1 MNILRLSTL
10 SLTVAI
16 AVFALAFANPSSAQG
31 KDCDP
36 AGDTRPECAGD
47 GGGGADAQETGPSSE
62 DSRPSELDMII
73 VTATKT
79 ERALHDVP
87 IAIQVYTRDT
97 LEKLNASDFEDF
109 ARYTPGLSFTKVR
122 TGQSHIVMR
131 GLSTGNVTN
140 SQPQNRALVGI
151 YLDDAPIQMTG
162 FNYDPDLFDMERVEM
177 LKGPQGTLFGDS
189 AMAGAIRYV
198 TAKPDVTAFDSEI
211 QLSGSSTAHGGENY
225 EIKGMVN
232 WPISDKLALR
242 GSAYYVDESGWIDNF
257 RLNEKDINFEEIYG
271 GRISALYVPND
282 VLSVQATVSTKRVDF
297 GGRAVSDEGRPPY
310 QLVPSGDYF
319 RLGPTTAADLPP
331 LAQDRE
337 REEAYEE
344 ANLANLT
351 VTAKT
356 PLGTITS
363 VTGYIDRDFDF
374 YTSGFDYYMWAIF
387 GEFLRGTRL
396 YYPWKQEY
404 FTQELRFQG
413 SNDRLEYTVGA
424 FYAHQKSDYV
434 TYGDGDSY
442 GDGPGFDQFLV
453 DQGYHSS
460 LQEIQDVYPGCL
472 PDQSSFCGYLDTTQ
486 DQTALFADATL
497 GITSKLDL
505 QLGVRWADWEQ
516 LYHEDY
522 DGWFNG
528 GPTLKVQ
535 TIKEDTVNPRF
546 NLTYRLSDDTNLFAN
561 AGKGFRF
568 GGVNGPLPTQCD
580 AEVEELAQIGITKP
594 DLFESDSLWTYEL
607 GAKSRLAEGRL
618 QLNGSVFYTVWD
630 DIQTTRNLSC
640 GWRIVQNA
648 GRVTSQGAEFDATFQ
663 ISDALAITVTGS
675 YTDATMDDPSG
686 NLDAA
691 AGDRAPYI
699 PEWNASTFAFYGFD
713 VGNGWNGFVNAGIAA
728 YGDSYTTFSTTASN
742 RQTIPGATVV
752 NLVVGFEREN
762 WRVSAFADNLTDE
775 TIIYSASQFSP
786 YGSNPLTGPRI
797 SRTYGRPR
805 TVGLEMA
812 YRWN

>member
-1 MNILRLSTL
+1 MKILRVSTL
-10 SLTVAI
+10 SLALAI

-31 KDCDP
+31 ENCDP

-62 DSRPSELDMII
+62 DSRPMELEEII

-87 IAIQVYTRDT
+87 IAIQVYTKDI
-97 LEKLNASDFEDF
+97 LEKLNANDFEDY
-109 ARYTPGLSFTKVR
+109 ANYTPGLSFTKMR
-122 TGQSHIVMR
+122 SGQTHIVIR
-131 GLSTGNVTN
+131 GLSTGNVNN

-162 FNYDPDLFDMERVEM
+162 FNYDPDLFDMERVEV
-177 LKGPQGTLFGDS
+177 LKGPQGTIFGDS

-198 TAKPDVTAFDSEI
+198 TAKPDVTAFDAAI
-211 QLSGSSTAHGGENY
+211 QLTGSSTKDGGENFD
-225 EIKGMVN
+225 IKGMVN

-242 GSAYYVDESGWIDNF
+242 GSAYYIDDSGWIDNF
-257 RLNEKDINFEEIYG
+257 RLNEKDINWEESYG
-271 GRISALYVPND
+271 GRLSALYVPND

-297 GGRAVSDEGRPPY
+297 GGRAVTDEGRAPY
-310 QLVPSGDYF
+310 QVVPGRPYYEV
-319 RLGPTTAADLPP
+319 LAPTTAADLPP
-331 LAQDRE
+331 LAQDRT

-351 VTAKT
+351 VVAET
-356 PLGTITS
+356 PLGTISS
-363 VTGYIDRDFDF
+363 VTGYIDRDYDF
-374 YTSGFDYYMWAIF
+374 YTSFFDYYMWAIF
-387 GEFLRGTRL
+387 GEYLPGTRL

-404 FTQELRFQG
+404 FTQELRFHG

-453 DQGYHSS
+453 DYGYFGSV
-460 LQEIQDVYPGCL
+460 QEVQDAYPGCL

-497 GITSKLDL
+497 AITSKLDL

-522 DGWFNG
+522 DGWFNN

-546 NLTYRLSDDTNLFAN
+546 NLTYRLSDDANLFAN

-568 GGVNGPLPTQCD
+568 GGVNGPLPPLCE
-580 AEVEELAQIGITKP
+580 AEIAQAGLTNP

-640 GWRIVQNA
+640 GWRVVRNA
-648 GRVTSQGAEFDATFQ
+648 GRVDSQGAEFDATFQ
-663 ISDALAITVTGS
+663 ISDAFSMTVTGS
-675 YTDATMDDPSG
+675 YTDATLAEPSV
-686 NLDAA
+686 NLGGAE
-691 AGDRAPYI
+691 GDRAPYI
-699 PEWNASTFAFYGFD
+699 PTWKASAFAFYDFD

-728 YGDSYTTFSTTASN
+728 YGDSYTQFESAPN
-742 RQTIPGATVV
+742 RQTVPGATIA
-752 NLVVGFEREN
+752 NLVVGVEREN
-762 WRVSAFADNLTDE
+762 WRVSAFVNNLTDE
-775 TIIYSASQFSP
+775 TIIYDASDP
-786 YGSNPLTGPRI
+786 AGYGSNPLTGPRT

-805 TVGLEMA
+805 TAGLRIV
-812 YRWN
+812 YRYN